1 MPILTDEQWLILAA
15 ILVTVAIILVIVT
28 IVRRYVRV
36 PPDQALIVYGRRSKQ
51 VDPTQPGRTSSQGFR
66 IVKGGGTFVLPV
78 FESIKFLSLETNT
91 IEIRVPEVIT
101 KEGVPLTVEGVAQVK
116 VRGDD
121 VSIRTAAEQ
130 ILSKTEDE
138 VRFII
143 QKTLEGHIRGVCAQ
157 MTVEDINANR
167 DELSQKIQTSVGPDM
182 DAMGMHMIVFVIRDI
197 RDEVGYLSALGKKRT
212 AEVKKDAEV
221 GEALAMREQTI
232 RVAQA
237 NKDGE
242 IGKAEAARDQTILV
256 AQAYR
261 DGAVEKAKR
270 DAEIAEAEKE
280 RDIKIA
286 MYAAEVKKQQA
297 ARDLAYDIQQ
307 SIVKQTLVKEQV
319 QVEIEERRKQV
330 ELQEQEIA
338 KQEKALIAEKVIP
351 AQRQADANVA
361 LAEGEAKKMQALAEG
376 EKKKMAL
383 TGEGEAAK
391 IRAIAEAE
399 AYRIRITGEAEAAKV
414 LAIGTA
420 EAEAMKKKAE
430 AWRQYGDA
438 AKAQMIIDKLPELAS
453 AMAKP
458 LENTEKI
465 ILMGSEGG
473 MALVSTTAKAL
484 SALPPIV
491 ESLTGISLPDLIK
504 GAKDIATAAAT
515 KGAEEIA
522 ESRKSGYVPI
532 SNQTLTQTVKIPKP

>member
-1 MPILTDEQWLILAA
+1 MPTTPDPSIILPIVGVVVAV
-15 ILVTVAIILVIVT
+15 ILVFVVVA
-28 IVRRYVRV
+28 RRYVRV
-36 PPDQALIVYGRRSKQ
+36 PPDQALIVYGSKSKIYDQ
-51 VDPTQPGRTSSQGFR
+51 SGKVKEIGFR
-66 IVKGGGTFVLPV
+66 IVQGGGTFVMPIT
-78 FESIKFLSLETNT
+78 ESVKFLSLETNT

-116 VRGDD
+116 IRGER
-121 VSIRTAAEQ
+121 SAIITAAEQ
-130 ILSKTEDE
+130 LLHKTEDE
-138 VRFII
+138 IRYII

-157 MTVEDINANR
+157 MIVEDINANR
-167 DELSQKIQTSVGPDM
+167 DELSQKITTSVRPDM
-182 DAMGMHMIVFVIRDI
+182 DNMGMHMIVFVIRDI
-197 RDEVGYLSALGKKRT
+197 KDEVGYLAALGKKRT

-221 GEALAMREQTI
+221 GESLAMREQTI

-237 NKDGE
+237 SKDGE

-261 DGAVEKAKR
+261 DGAVAKAKR

-286 MYAAEVKKQQA
+286 IYAGEVKKQQA
-297 ARDLAYDIQQ
+297 DRDLAYDIQQ
-307 SIVKQTLVKEQV
+307 NIVKQTLVKEQV

-338 KQEKALIAEKVIP
+338 RQEKALIAERVVP

-361 LAEGEAKKMQALAEG
+361 LAEGEAKKMSAIAEG
-376 EKKKMAL
+376 EKKKMTL

-399 AYRIRITGEAEAAKV
+399 AYKIRVTGEAEAAKV

-420 EAEAMKKKAE
+420 EAEAMRKKAD

-453 AMAKP
+453 AMARP

-465 ILMGSEGG
+465 ILMGNEGG
-473 MALVSTTAKAL
+473 MALVSSTAKAL

-491 ESLTGISLPDLIK
+491 ESLTGISLADMIK
-504 GAKDIATAAAT
+504 GAKDVATAAAA
-515 KGAEEIA
+515 KGAEELA
-522 ESRKSGYVPI
+522 DAKKAASYVPV
-532 SNQTLTQTVKIPKP
+532 TGTQVKIPKP